1 MASPQDAQFGPGIFV
16 IGESH
21 NVYIQGLTDG
31 RLVCG
36 GEQPLGR
43 VKCFARI
50 IIHLLLVLV
59 VQVIVQSQK
68 RVGSLVRKGSRVRRL
83 IEAIRAQ
90 VDLITETIADALQ
103 TGVAVSDDGFLAAI
117 TIGIPAEA
125 ISVLTR
131 TLRLMRLPMVSG
143 LGRARG
149 DDG

>member
-21 NVYIQGLTDG
+21 NVYVQRLTDG

-59 VQVIVQSQK
+59 VQVIVQS
-68 RVGSLVRKGSRVRRL
+68 
-83 IEAIRAQ
+83 
-90 VDLITETIADALQ
+90 
-103 TGVAVSDDGFLAAI
+103 
-117 TIGIPAEA
+117 
-125 ISVLTR
+125 
-131 TLRLMRLPMVSG
+131 
-143 LGRARG
+143 
-149 DDG
+149 